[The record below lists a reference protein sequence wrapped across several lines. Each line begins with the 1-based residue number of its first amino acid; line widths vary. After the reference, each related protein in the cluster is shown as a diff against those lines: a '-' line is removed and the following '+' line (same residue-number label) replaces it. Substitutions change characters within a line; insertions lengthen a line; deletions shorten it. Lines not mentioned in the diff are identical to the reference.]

1 MVPVKSR
8 EKDTKL
14 SKPLEDLLQPLF
26 ATMPS
31 LEFQAQKYQGLDDE
45 RRICEVLVFDGEQLL
60 GRVGYIQQYTRS
72 GYKDVYRIQSNKI
85 KKQRGDTNSKTTSN
99 LKSAL
104 KIAKEVLVKDP
115 ENVRGPKI
123 FAKIRA
129 EYNTLLWHVGTAYKE
144 KVNFLLPL
152 SFDYALSVIDGS
164 PQPMNPKLLQGVQN
178 EEFQKARDNYRI
190 AKSIDKEM
198 SKGGAVVY
206 VDREDRLSFYDA
218 STEKFSK
225 IESTYDLPKNYQE
238 KYTMLKV
245 MELSQPVQ
253 HVGIKME
260 VDIDGVKGVY
270 YYLCSGDT
278 VVTH

>member
-1 MVPVKSR
+1 MVPVKSK
-8 EKDTKL
+8 EKDAKL

-31 LEFQAQKYQGLDDE
+31 LEFQAQKHQGLDDE

-72 GYKDVYRIQSNKI
+72 GYKDVYRIQSRKI
-85 KKQRGDTNSKTTSN
+85 KKQRGDANSKTTSS

-104 KIAKEVLVKDP
+104 KIAREVLVKDP

-123 FAKIRA
+123 LAKIKA
-129 EYNTLLWHVGTAYKE
+129 EYSTLLWHVGSVYKE
-144 KVNFLLPL
+144 KVNSLLPL
-152 SFDYALSVIDGS
+152 SFDYALSIIDGN

-190 AKSIDKEM
+190 AKSIDRDM

-260 VDIDGVKGVY
+260 VDIDGVQGTY
-270 YYLCSGDT
+270 YYLCPGDT